1 MGKDRLLETA
11 EVDKQ
16 AKGVEC
22 FLQEERQTLDPAT
35 EAQPNPTAAKRERV
49 RSAPPMSMVGT
60 FNDRNEHHAMSSFLS
75 LLLSQFPS
83 SEVSESWIVAAFCLF
98 LFFRFFFFGFVLYKL
113 QPNEDCIG
121 SGMRIILG
129 LIFSYQDS

>member
-35 EAQPNPTAAKRERV
+35 EAQPIPTAAKRERV

-83 SEVSESWIVAAFCLF
+83 SEVSES
-98 LFFRFFFFGFVLYKL
+98 
-113 QPNEDCIG
+113 
-121 SGMRIILG
+121 
-129 LIFSYQDS
+129 